1 MDNLNCITKAYAR
14 VYKEELE
21 LEEERL
27 PIKILLI
34 ERLTVKGYPRRL
46 VLVGLMADWKSR
58 RQKCCSIIKQNL

>member
-1 MDNLNCITKAYAR
+1 MDNLNCITKAHVR

-21 LEEERL
+21 EKRL

-46 VLVGLMADWKSR
+46 VLMGLMADWKSR